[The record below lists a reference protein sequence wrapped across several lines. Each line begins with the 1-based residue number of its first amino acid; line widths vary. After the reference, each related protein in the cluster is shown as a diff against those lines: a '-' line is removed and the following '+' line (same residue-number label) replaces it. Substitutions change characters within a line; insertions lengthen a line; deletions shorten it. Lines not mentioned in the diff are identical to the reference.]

1 MLRIR
6 SSTCFS
12 TKRGFFYNFLFDT
25 LSLFFCWCSFG
36 CDALFIR
43 TTIPIIAT
51 PPNDVAEWKF
61 CAIENDIPPFN
72 FKLCSYLINLIYTDN
87 PIHIHYFKSWM
98 ASRFQK
104 SKGNYIKSYTI
115 FLDTISIHN
124 PVLVSNVGS
133 NIRLFVSPLTL
144 PASGGV
150 SSHCHHI
157 SFGFK
162 VKIRNGV

>member
-1 MLRIR
+1 
-6 SSTCFS
+6 
-12 TKRGFFYNFLFDT
+12 
-25 LSLFFCWCSFG
+25 
-36 CDALFIR
+36 
-43 TTIPIIAT
+43 
-51 PPNDVAEWKF
+51 
-61 CAIENDIPPFN
+61 
-72 FKLCSYLINLIYTDN
+72 
-87 PIHIHYFKSWM
+87 M

-133 NIRLFVSPLTL
+133 NIKFFVSPLRL

-157 SFGFK
+157 SFGFEVNIRTGVYIVTIK
-162 VKIRNGV
+162 KIEEEKYIGRIEKTFTMERNRFTALRKTFTRILIARVHWTIHMLSDPTAIILMHALPRIVIY

>member
-1 MLRIR
+1 
-6 SSTCFS
+6 
-12 TKRGFFYNFLFDT
+12 
-25 LSLFFCWCSFG
+25 
-36 CDALFIR
+36 
-43 TTIPIIAT
+43 
-51 PPNDVAEWKF
+51 
-61 CAIENDIPPFN
+61 
-72 FKLCSYLINLIYTDN
+72 
-87 PIHIHYFKSWM
+87 M

-133 NIRLFVSPLTL
+133 NIKFFVSPLRL

-162 VKIRNGV
+162 VKIRNGVSIVTIKIEEEKYIGRIEKTFTMERNRFTASRKTFTRILIARVHWTIHMLSDPTAIILMHALPRIVIY